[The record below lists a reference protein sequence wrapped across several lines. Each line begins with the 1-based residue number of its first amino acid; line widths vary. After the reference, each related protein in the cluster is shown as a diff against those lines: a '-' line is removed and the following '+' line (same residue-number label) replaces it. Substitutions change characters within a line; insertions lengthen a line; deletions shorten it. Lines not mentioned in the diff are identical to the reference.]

1 MIKQILSLIVV
12 LFAFSLVSAN
22 VLELVAVNQDII
34 DGTGAFIGPRTPLTG
49 ASVEGY
55 LCGDATC
62 TFSSGTFLP
71 STLIPGSS
79 ITIDYPTSLISPFGY
94 ALFYTK
100 TGYIPYEVRSTYAGT
115 GSVTGEAILSK
126 KQSCT
131 IPLTLTSL
139 TNSTNVT
146 ITGTLPAPFT
156 HTGPLPFVPPTLLPH
171 YQTANTLTLTLANST
186 FTTTTTQSPLLNF
199 SETKTF
205 TITTNAPNATYTSTL
220 TATSTDSRCLSSP
233 SSTNTSTVTLGT
245 LPTNTSTGTPS
256 LPLVTILSPLGLT
269 YPNNTLVINL
279 SLTNATTTT
288 VTIPGN
294 LSVTYSAPF
303 TITLPNGTYTLTANA
318 SNAAGSTLASVTFTI
333 ATGAVPPTN
342 LTNLPPATVTNVQ
355 AYNQTLSSIT
365 WNWTNPTDAD
375 FSHVQLFLNN
385 LFVGNTSA
393 QTYTALS
400 LLPNTSYTLMLF
412 TVDNASIVNTTSIS
426 NTTKTRESSGGNNT
440 NTTGNSSLAIP
451 NGVSNL
457 QALTRTNTSITWN
470 WTNPSAN
477 FSYVSIYLNGIFQ
490 LNTSATNFTALNL
503 QPNTAYTLSIFT
515 FNASSAGSGVP
526 VTSLINTLTNIANPT
541 NQTTTTN
548 GGNGNTNRKRTATQN
563 IAQPYTSDALFLNTQ
578 GDQEI
583 TLFMRKESSLVLPF
597 KIIGL
602 LILLLLITL
611 LGILYVLFVTKKKKK
626 PYRMPGF

>member
-79 ITIDYPTSLISPFGY
+79 ITIDYPTSLTSPFGY

-115 GSVTGEAILSK
+115 GSVTGETILSK

-156 HTGPLPFVPPTLLPH
+156 HTGPLPFVPPTLLSH

-220 TATSTDSRCLSSP
+220 TTTSTDSRCLASP

-269 YPNNTLVINL
+269 YPNNTILINL

-288 VTIPGN
+288 VSIPGN
-294 LSVTYSAPF
+294 LSVIYTAPF
-303 TITLPNGTYTLTANA
+303 TINLSNGTYTLTANA

-333 ATGAVPPTN
+333 ATGTVPPTNLTN
-342 LTNLPPATVTNVQ
+342 LTNLPPATVTNLR
-355 AYNQTLSSIT
+355 ATNQTLASIT
-365 WNWTNPTDAD
+365 WNWTNPADTD

-393 QTYTALS
+393 TSYTALG
-400 LLPNTSYTLMLF
+400 LLPNTSYALTLF
-412 TVDNASIVNTTSIS
+412 TVDNASIINTTGITNTTSTLSGSGS
-426 NTTKTRESSGGNNT
+426 NSTNNT
-440 NTTGNSSLAIP
+440 NSTGNSSLGIP
-451 NGVSNL
+451 NGVANL
-457 QALTRTNTSITWN
+457 QALTRTNTSIVWN

-477 FSYVSIYLNGIFQ
+477 FSHVGIYLNGIFQ

-515 FNASSAGSGVP
+515 FNASGAGSGIP
-526 VTSLINTLTNIANPT
+526 VTSLISTLTNIANPT

-583 TLFMRKESSLVLPF
+583 TLFTRK
-597 KIIGL
+597 
-602 LILLLLITL
+602 
-611 LGILYVLFVTKKKKK
+611 
-626 PYRMPGF
+626 